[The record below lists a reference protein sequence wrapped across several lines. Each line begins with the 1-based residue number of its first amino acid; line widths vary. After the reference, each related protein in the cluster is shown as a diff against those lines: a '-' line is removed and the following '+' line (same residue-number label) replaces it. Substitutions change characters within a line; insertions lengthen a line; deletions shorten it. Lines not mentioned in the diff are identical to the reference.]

1 MSNLRDKFD
10 NYEVTP
16 PANAWDKITAAL
28 DEAHQTDQFPTRLYE
43 MEAAPPST
51 AWNKIVAALDE
62 TEADKADQFP
72 ARLYAM
78 EVTPPAAA
86 WSRIADSLD
95 QELIEQPRET
105 IVINQPSRFKQYLR
119 YAAAAVV
126 IGTVAFGILRWTGS
140 SSDDPTGLSIA
151 AKPVT
156 PTVTA
161 PAQTAGA
168 SVSSAV
174 PTNIVDE
181 QAKTASSEKLIA
193 KLDRPYKTTRRA
205 NTDVQSA
212 VYNTSPIKPRGLYTY
227 GDHVPSMADRY
238 IMLMTPDGNFIRMS
252 KKWGNLVC
260 CVSGEDPDA
269 DCKDQLK
276 KWQEKM
282 ATSTLTTSAGN
293 FIDILQLVNSLDEGA
308 EL

>member
-10 NYEVTP
+10 NYEVPP

-28 DEAHQTDQFPTRLYE
+28 DEAHQ
-43 MEAAPPST
+43 
-51 AWNKIVAALDE
+51 
-62 TEADKADQFP
+62 ADQFP
-72 ARLYAM
+72 ARLHEMEVNPPATAWNRIIAALDETQQADQFPSRLYEM

-86 WSRIADSLD
+86 WNKIVTSLEQD
-95 QELIEQPRET
+95 QPKQA

-126 IGTVAFGILRWTGS
+126 IGAVAFGILRWTGS
-140 SSDDPTGLSIA
+140 SAGDPTGPSIA
-151 AKPVT
+151 AKPVA
-156 PTVTA
+156 PSAIA

-168 SVSSAV
+168 SVSSSV
-174 PTNIVDE
+174 PSDIVDE
-181 QAKTASSEKLIA
+181 QTKIAPSEKLIA

-205 NTDVQSA
+205 NTDIQSA
-212 VYNTSPIKPRGLYTY
+212 VYNTSSTKPRGLYTY
-227 GDHVPSMADRY
+227 GDLVPSMADRY

-293 FIDILQLVNSLDEGA
+293 FIDILQLVNSLDEGS

>member
-1 MSNLRDKFD
+1 MSNLRDKLE

-16 PANAWDKITAAL
+16 PANAWDRITDAL
-28 DEAHQTDQFPTRLYE
+28 DDAHQ
-43 MEAAPPST
+43 A
-51 AWNKIVAALDE
+51 DE
-62 TEADKADQFP
+62 FP

-86 WSRIADSLD
+86 WDKIAASF
-95 QELIEQPRET
+95 ESERQPEEA
-105 IVINQPSRFKQYLR
+105 IFINQPSRFKQYLR

-126 IGTVAFGILRWTGS
+126 IGAVAFGILRWTGS
-140 SSDDPTGLSIA
+140 SADDPTGPSIA
-151 AKPVT
+151 AKPAGPVVT
-156 PTVTA
+156 S
-161 PAQTAGA
+161 PAQTAGT
-168 SVSSAV
+168 SGTSPV
-174 PTNIVDE
+174 PTNNAVDE
-181 QAKTASSEKLIA
+181 QAKTISAEKLIA
-193 KLDRPYKTTRRA
+193 RLDRPYKATRRA
-205 NTDVQSA
+205 NADVQTA
-212 VYNTSPIKPRGLYTY
+212 VYNATANRSRSLYTY
-227 GDHVPSMADRY
+227 SDHVPSMADRY

-282 ATSTLTTSAGN
+282 ATSSLTTSAGN
-293 FIDILQLVNSLDEGA
+293 FIDILQLVNSLDEGS

>member
-16 PANAWDKITAAL
+16 PANAWNKITAAL
-28 DEAHQTDQFPTRLYE
+28 DEAHQTDQFPARLHE
-43 MEAAPPST
+43 MEVDPPAT
-51 AWNKIVAALDE
+51 TWNRIVAALDE
-62 TEADKADQFP
+62 TEAEQADQFP
-72 ARLYAM
+72 AHLYAM
-78 EVTPPAAA
+78 ELTPPAGAWNKIAA
-86 WSRIADSLD
+86 SLD
-95 QELIEQPRET
+95 QEQIEQPGEA
-105 IVINQPSRFKQYLR
+105 ILINQPSRFKQYLR
-119 YAAAAVV
+119 YAAAAIV
-126 IGTVAFGILRWTGS
+126 IGAVAFGILRWTGS
-140 SSDDPTGLSIA
+140 SSDDPTAPSLA

-156 PTVTA
+156 PAA

-174 PTNIVDE
+174 PANVVDE

-212 VYNTSPIKPRGLYTY
+212 VYNTSSIKPRGLYTY

-293 FIDILQLVNSLDEGA
+293 FIDILQLVNSLDEGS